1 MYISPGR
8 PHLEFTMRPILK
20 GTYPKTAKKDFS
32 NFIYNSRCHPIE
44 KQKECSEKT
53 KSALVELFGEE
64 SENELQNK
72 ISAYFRKRGINISFK
87 N

>member
-1 MYISPGR
+1 MSSYR
-8 PHLEFTMRPILK
+8 KAK
-20 GTYPKTAKKDFS
+20 GMFG
-32 NFIYNSRCHPIE
+32 
-44 KQKECSEKT
+44 KT
-53 KSALVELFGEE
+53 KSALVELFGAE